1 MNTGWWQLSDVQR
14 CDQRETV
21 VACCTNLSVSV
32 QIGLSVPTPEQDGHR
47 LTWLSGQ
54 SGHPDIQD
62 IHMSKR
68 AQRDIEDIHKRQRFS
83 CLIST
88 CVHTKVKPYIILI
101 QCSNIPI
108 SALKDP
114 ANSQKVSLK
123 SLPLLCV
130 QLFPNL
136 NPGQLRFIQRRLC
149 SLFLLTHHHPAV
161 HVPQLPGLLVQ
172 QPH

>member
-88 CVHTKVKPYIILI
+88 CVHTKVKPHIILI
-101 QCSNIPI
+101 LIHIHTPALKHPSMSIESNSDISV
-108 SALKDP
+108 SALY
-114 ANSQKVSLK
+114 SSGSK
-123 SLPLLCV
+123 S
-130 QLFPNL
+130 
-136 NPGQLRFIQRRLC
+136 
-149 SLFLLTHHHPAV
+149 
-161 HVPQLPGLLVQ
+161 
-172 QPH
+172 